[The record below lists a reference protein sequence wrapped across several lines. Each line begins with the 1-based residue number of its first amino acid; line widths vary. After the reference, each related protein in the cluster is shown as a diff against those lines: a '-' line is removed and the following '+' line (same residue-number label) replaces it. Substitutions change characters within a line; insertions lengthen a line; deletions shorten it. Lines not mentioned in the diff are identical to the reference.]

1 METEKK
7 LHEEFQDKTGKL
19 RDKLAKES
27 QLAAAQRVYVVDSHI
42 LGPLIRDRAQILE
55 KKTILSEQNA
65 VTNKVPLTL
74 TRWFKRQEIKVG
86 QSREIFVGRG
96 VGISQIV

>member
-1 METEKK
+1 MAVAADIPKERPARWTAKAEGLDEEKK

-74 TRWFKRQEIKVG
+74 TR
-86 QSREIFVGRG
+86 
-96 VGISQIV
+96 